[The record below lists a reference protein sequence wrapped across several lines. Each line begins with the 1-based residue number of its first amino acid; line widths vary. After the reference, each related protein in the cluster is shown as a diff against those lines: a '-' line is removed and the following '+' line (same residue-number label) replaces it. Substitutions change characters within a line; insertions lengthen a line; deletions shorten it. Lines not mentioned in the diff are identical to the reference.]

1 MRLAFIHTVF
11 PKRVYSRLS
20 WNVLRGPISVA
31 DNLCSFKQY
40 VLKAVMAH
48 AFHPTAEAEAE
59 EGRQI
64 CVVEPS

>member
-1 MRLAFIHTVF
+1 M
-11 PKRVYSRLS
+11 
-20 WNVLRGPISVA
+20 LRGPISVA